1 VYAGKG
7 NGTDCIDPKES
18 KNACQK
24 STGFLVNQTKM
35 PDVWRLV
42 NYLPTFIDDHAI
54 DAYGTR
60 INTQVVPH
68 E

>member
-1 VYAGKG
+1 
-7 NGTDCIDPKES
+7 
-18 KNACQK
+18 
-24 STGFLVNQTKM
+24 
-35 PDVWRLV
+35 
-42 NYLPTFIDDHAI
+42 LPTFIDDHAI